1 MPLRILIY
9 EDNLMWSSRLVQ
21 TLVALGHE
29 PIVLAT
35 PDPREGDAAIVNL
48 GAPSF
53 RPAELV
59 PALRERGVHVIGH
72 AGHKEKELHELGREI
87 GCDTLAT
94 NRELTFQVERL
105 LRNVSTGLQGA

>member
-1 MPLRILIY
+1 MKILVY
-9 EDNLMWSSRLVQ
+9 EDNLMWSARLAK
-21 TLVALGHE
+21 TLAALGHE
-29 PIVLAT
+29 PVVL
-35 PDPREGDAAIVNL
+35 PRPEAQAGDAAIVNL

-59 PALRERGVHVIGH
+59 PELRAAGVHVIGH

-94 NRELTFQVERL
+94 NRELTFQIERL
-105 LRNVSTGLQGA
+105 LRNVPNGLQGA